1 MKKMIFLVGLSHK
14 YGTNWEMLPAF
25 CPSSNSGK
33 IITMIE
39 ERLQGQKILKYNLYP
54 WVPLDDTKKLRYPNK
69 QEKAEWWKILLKIIK
84 EKQPTHII
92 LFGKEVSNFIKKQ
105 EFTNKGKIIETKHP
119 SYIRSYKRKEIK
131 DYLDNLLKE
140 ISC

>member
-1 MKKMIFLVGLSHK
+1 
-14 YGTNWEMLPAF
+14 
-25 CPSSNSGK
+25 
-33 IITMIE
+33 MIE